1 MAQATTD
8 LSRRTPQQVAA
19 HHGQAMKAEDLDA
32 LLQDYAE
39 TACLI
44 TADAVT
50 RGKEGIRTFFARFY
64 QLLPRA
70 QWKVT
75 SKATFADNLLLL
87 EWTADSATGR
97 VSDGV
102 DTVVFQDGLIHDQTI
117 HFTVVP
123 KPEIKP

>member
-1 MAQATTD
+1 MAQATTG
-8 LSRRTPQQVAA
+8 LSRRTPQEVAA

-39 TACLI
+39 TAYII
-44 TADAVT
+44 TQDAVT
-50 RGKEGIRTFFARFY
+50 RGKAGIRTFFARFF

-70 QWKVT
+70 QWNAWTAKT
-75 SKATFADNLLLL
+75 TFADNILLL
-87 EWTADSATGR
+87 EWTAGSARGS

-102 DTVVFQDGLIHDQTI
+102 DTVVFQDGLIQYQTI

-123 KPEIKP
+123 KP